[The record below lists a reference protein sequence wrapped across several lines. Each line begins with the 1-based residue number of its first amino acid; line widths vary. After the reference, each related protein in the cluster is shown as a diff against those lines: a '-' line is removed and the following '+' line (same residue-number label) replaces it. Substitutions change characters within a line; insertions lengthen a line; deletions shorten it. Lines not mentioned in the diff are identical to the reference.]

1 MKDLNSIVEEINGNK
16 VVDSDKLYN
25 LLGLSGGTSRA
36 SVDWFH
42 RRKQDAKMIEGRN
55 YLDKH
60 FGGTG
65 DRKAHYFTLPTAK
78 MVMWVEEEHKKGY
91 SGYKKLFK
99 IYKQKSVK
107 DSDTDIQ
114 PERVAEVSHKSN
126 LTDIKSK
133 SLDPVLEVGYNVLQ
147 EYHRTSDSSYKQMLK
162 DFMNMMTKNQ
172 SQTTVAD
179 EGIKLP

>member
-16 VVDSDKLYN
+16 VVDTFNLYN
-25 LLGLSGGTSRA
+25 LLGINSKGTCN
-36 SVDWFH
+36 DWFW
-42 RRKQDAKMIEGRN
+42 RRKYDGNLVKDKDYYDFRPSIN
-55 YLDKH
+55 DKIIHYLTPD
-60 FGGTG
+60 
-65 DRKAHYFTLPTAK
+65 TAQSIA
-78 MVMWVEEEHKKGY
+78 WVEEEHKKGTH
-91 SGYKKLFK
+91 SYKKLFK
-99 IYKQKSVK
+99 AYRSSNNQ
-107 DSDTDIQ
+107 TDDQ
-114 PERVAEVSHKSN
+114 SEKVAEVSHRSS

-147 EYHRTSDSSYKQMLK
+147 EYYRTEDSSYKQMLK

>member
-1 MKDLNSIVEEINGNK
+1 MKDLSGITEELRGTK

-78 MVMWVEEEHKKGY
+78 MVMWVEEEHEKGTH
-91 SGYKKLFK
+91 SYKKLFK
-99 IYKQKSVK
+99 AYRSSNNQ
-107 DSDTDIQ
+107 TDDQ
-114 PERVAEVSHKSN
+114 SEKVAEVSHKSN

-147 EYHRTSDSSYKQMLK
+147 EYHRTEDSSYKQMLK
-162 DFMNMMTKNQ
+162 DFMDMMTKSQ
-172 SQTTVAD
+172 SQTPVVD